1 MLGPTTQPAR
11 MSSIRCPVL
20 IPLYGADL
28 PSLCAE
34 VDGMYGCGSSA
45 VSDFLLKFA
54 GAEANHCCF
63 IRHAGIFQSSG
74 LVAESGSTTFLST
87 A

>member
-11 MSSIRCPVL
+11 TSSIRCPVL

-34 VDGMYGCGSSA
+34 VDGIYGCGSNA
-45 VSDFLLKFA
+45 ASDFLLKFA
-54 GAEANHCCF
+54 EAYHCCF
-63 IRHAGIFQSSG
+63 IRHAGIFSVQRIG
-74 LVAESGSTTFLST
+74 GRV
-87 A
+87 